1 MLRVYS
7 GANENAPLLESMVES
22 LRLVTR
28 LGYVASSNVFIYLGE
43 RCD

>member
-7 GANENAPLLESMVES
+7 GANENAPLLEPIVES
-22 LRLVTR
+22 LRLATR
-28 LGYVASSNVFIYLGE
+28 FGYLASSNVFIHLGE

>member
-7 GANENAPLLESMVES
+7 GANENAPLLESIIES
-22 LRLVTR
+22 LRLATR
-28 LGYVASSNVFIYLGE
+28 LGYVASSNVFIHLGE